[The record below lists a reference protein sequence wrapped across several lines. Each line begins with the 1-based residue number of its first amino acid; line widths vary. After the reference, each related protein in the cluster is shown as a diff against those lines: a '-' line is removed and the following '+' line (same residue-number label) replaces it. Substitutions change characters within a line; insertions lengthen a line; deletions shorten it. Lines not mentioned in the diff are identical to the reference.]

1 MEKKENKVLFTKVIP
16 VICMLLILSLIA
28 CSLYINKLQS
38 DCKQYQKT
46 LDTMNYETIR
56 LNKEISQYKKELG
69 ITEITTETAS
79 ETTTEATTET
89 TTEAPTQVQTYEE
102 GQYKVGVDIPAG
114 SYIVYSKLNTL
125 SYYEITADANGN
137 NIIENENFKNQ
148 HYVNISDGQ
157 YFSFTNGYVV
167 PVSSIR
173 PYNPSNGQ
181 YDEGQYKVGYD
192 IPAGEYKVTHKDGF
206 RGYYAITSTPGDNDI
221 IANDNFNGDCY
232 VNITNGQYLYLN
244 NCYIKN

>member
-1 MEKKENKVLFTKVIP
+1 MEKKEVLFTKGIP
-16 VICMLLILSLIA
+16 VICILLILSLIA

-137 NIIENENFKNQ
+137 NIVENENFKNQ

-232 VNITNGQYLYLN
+232 VNITDGQYLYLN